1 MFDFNKMVTAHLKK
15 ESSWKK
21 SVGRYYPSEV
31 GGCMRKIWYS
41 YFYPTELQPEL
52 LKIFEMGNM
61 MHDFVVKVLES
72 EKNQEVQ
79 LLKSEFPL
87 KIETPDFIISG
98 RVDDLVLVK
107 TSGKTVIVE
116 VKSTKSIDF
125 VKEASEAHVMQL
137 QLYMHATGI
146 HNGIVLYIDKGNL
159 QSKQFDITYSEEEVN
174 VIMERFKQMHQLLS
188 QKLLPMDEAKRDEKK
203 QWLCRFCEYA
213 KKCEKN
219 EA

>member
-1 MFDFNKMVTAHLKK
+1 MVTAHLKK
-15 ESSWKK
+15 SGSWRK

-31 GGCMRKIWYS
+31 GGCMRKVWYS
-41 YFYPTELQPEL
+41 YFYPVELQPEL

-87 KIETPDFIISG
+87 KIETPDFTISG

-107 TSGKTVIVE
+107 TSGKTVVVE

-125 VKEASEAHVMQL
+125 IKETSEAHIMQL

-146 HNGIVLYIDKGNL
+146 HNGVVLYIDKGNL
-159 QSKQFDITYSEEEVN
+159 QSKQFEITYNEEEIN
-174 VIMERFKQMHQLLS
+174 AIMERFKQMHQLLT
-188 QKLLPMDEAKRDEKK
+188 QKLLPIDEAKRDEKK
-203 QWLCRFCEYA
+203 NWLCRFCEYSE
-213 KKCEKN
+213 KCEKN